1 MDTMTASGRPGAGDR
16 PDGTDATD
24 GDWTKLAVES
34 IVSDLDSAHEELRV
48 TEEELQAQQEEI
60 DRLLRLNQTEE
71 LWQERLIANLPVGVV
86 VTDRDGMVKSANS
99 AACAVLGLTQTN
111 LLRKPLQTF
120 VGAEDRQEFR
130 QTLSLAHREGRGRS
144 LVCAMQPRGGPTLR
158 VELVVARGPDGE
170 SRDPRVIWIMLS
182 GQDAAS
188 RAPHESSIAEAFSQL
203 AMLSARSDHEHYLT
217 EVARI
222 CGRVIAP
229 AAAISVTV
237 GPPADPTVLASDNQ
251 LAQTMDALQMQANE
265 GPCQEAWETGRLV
278 LTNRLDEDDR
288 WPDLVRLAAHD
299 RVASVLAVPVQIG
312 DDPVGVVNAYA
323 TEPDTFVDL
332 DVHTAELL
340 ASAVASVIHQV
351 GEHDRLTNLTG
362 QLEEA
367 LTSRAAIDQ
376 AKGIIVARYGCDPEE
391 AFQRLVRVSRNQNIK
406 VREVARMLVGQA
418 QHPPRKSPGRP

>member
-1 MDTMTASGRPGAGDR
+1 MTESGRPGAGDDR
-16 PDGTDATD
+16 PDGTDR
-24 GDWTKLAVES
+24 DWNKLAVES

-48 TEEELQAQQEEI
+48 TEEELKAQQEEI

-86 VTDRDGMVKSANS
+86 VTDRDGKIKSANS

-130 QTLSLAHREGRGRS
+130 QVLSLAYREGRGRS
-144 LVCAMQPRGGPTLR
+144 LVCAMQPRGAPELR

-188 RAPHESSIAEAFSQL
+188 RTPHDSSIAEAFSQL
-203 AMLSARSDHEHYLT
+203 ARLSARSDHEHYLT

-222 CGRVIAP
+222 CGQVIAP

-237 GPPADPTVLASDNQ
+237 GPPADPAVLASDHQ
-251 LAQTMDALQMQANE
+251 LAQSMDALQMQANE
-265 GPCQEAWETGRLV
+265 GPCQEAWESGRVV

-288 WPDLVRLAAHD
+288 WPDLARMAAHD
-299 RVASVLAVPVQIG
+299 RVAIVLAVPIQIG

-406 VREVARMLVGQA
+406 VREVARMLVEQA

>member
-1 MDTMTASGRPGAGDR
+1 MTESGRPGAGDDR
-16 PDGTDATD
+16 PDGTDR
-24 GDWTKLAVES
+24 DWNKLAVES

-48 TEEELQAQQEEI
+48 TEEELKAQQEEI

-86 VTDRDGMVKSANS
+86 VTDRDGKIKSANS

-130 QTLSLAHREGRGRS
+130 QVLSLAYREGRGRS
-144 LVCAMQPRGGPTLR
+144 LVCAMQPRGAPELR

-188 RAPHESSIAEAFSQL
+188 RTPHDSSIAEAFSQL
-203 AMLSARSDHEHYLT
+203 ARLSARSDHEHYLT

-222 CGRVIAP
+222 CGQVIAP

-237 GPPADPTVLASDNQ
+237 GPPADPAVLASDHQ
-251 LAQTMDALQMQANE
+251 LAQSMDALQMQANE
-265 GPCQEAWETGRLV
+265 GPCQEAWESGRVV

-288 WPDLVRLAAHD
+288 WPDLARMAAHD
-299 RVASVLAVPVQIG
+299 RVASVLAVPIQIG

-406 VREVARMLVGQA
+406 VREVARMLVEQA